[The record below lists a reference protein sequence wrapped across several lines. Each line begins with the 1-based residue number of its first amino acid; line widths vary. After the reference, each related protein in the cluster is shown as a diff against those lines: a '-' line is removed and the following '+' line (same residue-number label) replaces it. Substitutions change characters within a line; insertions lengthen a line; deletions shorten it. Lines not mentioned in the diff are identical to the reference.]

1 MRISDWSSDVCS
13 SDLCTRPDTD
23 PDRAFRARMVQDVR
37 DRVAELGPIGAI
49 LIGGDIAFKAH
60 PDEYACALAWI
71 EQLIAVTGCSH
82 ERVYVVPGNHDVDRR
97 SEERRVGKEVSVRV
111 DHGGGR
117 IIKKKINIMN

>member
-1 MRISDWSSDVCS
+1 MLILHIADIHFREPQ
-13 SDLCTRPDTD
+13 CTRPDTD

-82 ERVYVVPGNHDVDRR
+82 ERVYVVPGNHDVR
-97 SEERRVGKEVSVRV
+97 SEEHTSELKSLMRTSYAGFSL
-111 DHGGGR
+111 
-117 IIKKKINIMN
+117 

>member
-1 MRISDWSSDVCS
+1 MLILHIADIHFREPQ
-13 SDLCTRPDTD
+13 CTRPDTD

-82 ERVYVVPGNHDVDRR
+82 ER
-97 SEERRVGKEVSVRV
+97 SEERRVGKECVSTCRS
-111 DHGGGR
+111 R
-117 IIKKKINIMN
+117 WWTYN